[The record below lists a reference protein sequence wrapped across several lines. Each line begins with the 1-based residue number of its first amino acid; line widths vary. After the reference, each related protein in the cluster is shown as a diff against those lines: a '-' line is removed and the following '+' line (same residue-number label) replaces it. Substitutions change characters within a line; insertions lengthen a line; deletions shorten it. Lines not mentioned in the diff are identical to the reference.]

1 MQSQLALDFIL
12 LQMNVCSRRIP
23 LWNVESVR
31 LKHSHPK
38 DYANDV
44 TDIFSMAI

>member
-12 LQMNVCSRRIP
+12 LQMNVCSGRVA

-38 DYANDV
+38 DYSNDV
-44 TDIFSMAI
+44 TDILSMAV